1 MENIKGNEMGEE
13 IFADIIIDISHE
25 ALDKVFQYRVPL
37 SLRDAVTPGVRV
49 CVPFGAGNRE
59 KEGYVIALK
68 KEPDYDVNKIK
79 EITRVAEGSLTV
91 ESQLIQVAAFL
102 KRRYG
107 SSMIQA
113 LKTVMPVK
121 SRVRHRQETNIYL
134 AITKE
139 EAETL
144 LAEWERKHRTA
155 RARFLGRL
163 LVTGQMSKDE
173 AVKECRFPL
182 KELRKLAEDGVIRME
197 TKVMYRDPFPQF
209 EKKETFVQL
218 NEEQQAAAERF
229 RRDFQEGVY
238 PTYLLFGV
246 TGSGKTEVYLHM
258 IGTVLAQGKQAIVL
272 IPEISLTYQTVRR
285 FYERFG
291 GRIAV
296 LHSRMSAGERSDA
309 CEKIAAGEADE

>member
-1 MENIKGNEMGEE
+1 MCR
-13 IFADIIIDISHE
+13 FA
-25 ALDKVFQYRVPL
+25 
-37 SLRDAVTPGVRV
+37 
-49 CVPFGAGNRE
+49 RE
-59 KEGYVIALK
+59 TGRKKGYVIALK
-68 KEPDYDVNKIK
+68 KKPDYDVNKIK

-182 KELRKLAEDGVIRME
+182 KEACRRRRHPHGDEGDVP
-197 TKVMYRDPFPQF
+197 DPFPQF

-258 IGTVLAQGKQAIVL
+258 IERRLWRAYRSHTGDF
-272 IPEISLTYQTVRR
+272 PTYQTVRR
-285 FYERFG
+285 FDERFG

-296 LHSRMSAGERSDA
+296 LHSRMSAGAVR
-309 CEKIAAGEADE
+309 CL